1 MLRRFQRRANGALII
16 ADIAHKQKIT
26 VKKKKKERKK
36 RDNHLLATNS
46 LDKIYEVSLRAIYV
60 YIYLK
65 LYKPLRYCSPVCRII
80 DSLDNTVSL
89 IIPLHM

>member
-1 MLRRFQRRANGALII
+1 MLRRFQRRANDALII
-16 ADIAHKQKIT
+16 ADITHKQKIT
-26 VKKKKKERKK
+26 VKIK

-46 LDKIYEVSLRAIYV
+46 LDKIYEMSLRAI

-80 DSLDNTVSL
+80 DSLDNTLSL
-89 IIPLHM
+89 IIPLHV